1 MSLSLLFFTLKYDT
15 FGGYC
20 STKLLQRFLS
30 FFHSHNFRVPSQRQQ
45 DQGNR
50 SGHGHSKE
58 SKISIKT
65 LNINVL
71 KALLF
76 NYEPNI
82 DYTSQSKHTFISLL

>member
-15 FGGYC
+15 FGGYY

-30 FFHSHNFRVPSQRQQ
+30 FFHSHNYRVPSQQQQ

-50 SGHGHSKE
+50 SGQRHSE

-65 LNINVL
+65 SNINVL

-82 DYTSQSKHTFISLL
+82 DYTLQSKHSFISL